1 MLPQNW
7 VATAKQNRTHE
18 IPQNHTQTSTY
29 ISHPLSRY
37 RITKRC
43 YHRIFESP
51 NTSNLQVTGRLMQSS
66 HISPQ
71 LRKQYFTPI
80 KEAVLSTN
88 ISARCRITESIKS
101 MAISDFLAT
110 TLNKSVTTDFWG
122 ASVPSSQFYP
132 TYGKGNW
139 FKHREFPNSYSSR
152 DLPALMTGLAP
163 HLIIDALSILAIA
176 IDKESPRSAACT
188 QELVVLFSIYFFL
201 GSYLYYCCF
210 AIFRV
215 FLFLWLSFTIAYW
228 FHVLQP

>member
-37 RITKRC
+37 CITKRC
-43 YHRIFESP
+43 YHRIFESR

-122 ASVPSSQFYP
+122 ASVSSSQFYP

-176 IDKESPRSAACT
+176 IDKESPRSAG
-188 QELVVLFSIYFFL
+188 VLHVPKSLSCSSVYISSLAPISITAVLPSSECFSFF
-201 GSYLYYCCF
+201 GS
-210 AIFRV
+210 V
-215 FLFLWLSFTIAYW
+215 S
-228 FHVLQP
+228 Q

>member
-51 NTSNLQVTGRLMQSS
+51 NTNNLQVTGGLMQSS

-122 ASVPSSQFYP
+122 ASVSSSQFYIFTQHMAKTTDSNIENSQIVIP
-132 TYGKGNW
+132 VGTYRHW
-139 FKHREFPNSYSSR
+139 WQVWPLTWS
-152 DLPALMTGLAP
+152 
-163 HLIIDALSILAIA
+163 
-176 IDKESPRSAACT
+176 
-188 QELVVLFSIYFFL
+188 
-201 GSYLYYCCF
+201 
-210 AIFRV
+210 
-215 FLFLWLSFTIAYW
+215 
-228 FHVLQP
+228 

>member
-122 ASVPSSQFYP
+122 ASVSSSQFYP

-152 DLPALMTGLAP
+152 DLPAP

-176 IDKESPRSAACT
+176 IDKESPRSAG
-188 QELVVLFSIYFFL
+188 VLHVPKSLSCSSVYISSLAPISITTVLPSSECFSFF
-201 GSYLYYCCF
+201 GS
-210 AIFRV
+210 V
-215 FLFLWLSFTIAYW
+215 S
-228 FHVLQP
+228 Q